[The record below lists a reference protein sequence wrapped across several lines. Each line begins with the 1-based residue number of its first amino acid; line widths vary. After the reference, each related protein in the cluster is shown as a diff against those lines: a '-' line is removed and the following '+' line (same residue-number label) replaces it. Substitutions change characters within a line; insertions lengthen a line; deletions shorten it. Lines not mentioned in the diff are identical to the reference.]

1 MVRDTAIGNTTP
13 QSGPPSAAALP
24 SKLAL
29 PSEVALR
36 AALDHNGYA
45 VIHSLVDH
53 TECASLASMYDGAP
67 DRFRS
72 TITMARHGF
81 GRGEYKYLAHPL
93 PALVQNLRDLFY
105 PLLRGVANEWAERL
119 HSPRRW
125 PGDYAAFL
133 DTCAAAG
140 QRRPTPLLLR
150 YGPGDYNRLHQD
162 LYGEVYFPFQVI
174 VLLDAPQRDFEGGEL
189 ILVENRP
196 RMQSRP
202 VVIPL
207 TQGDAAIIPV
217 RERPIQS
224 SRGWSKA
231 VIRHGVAE
239 IRRGARRTL
248 GVIFHDAV

>member
-1 MVRDTAIGNTTP
+1 MMLRNPMLRNG
-13 QSGPPSAAALP
+13 
-24 SKLAL
+24 L
-29 PSEVALR
+29 PSEEVLR
-36 AALDHNGYA
+36 AELDQRGYA
-45 VIHSLVDH
+45 VIHSLVDDIA
-53 TECASLASMYDGAP
+53 CAALASMYDGAA

-72 TITMARHGF
+72 TVVMTRHGF
-81 GRGEYKYLAHPL
+81 GRGEYKYMARPL
-93 PALVQNLRDLFY
+93 PDLVQSLREQLY
-105 PLLRGVANEWAERL
+105 APLRGVANDWAERL
-119 HSPRRW
+119 RSPRRW
-125 PGDYAAFL
+125 PDHHAAFV
-133 DTCAAAG
+133 DICAAAG

-189 ILVENRP
+189 ILVESRP

-207 TQGDAAIIPV
+207 AQGDAAVIPV
-217 RERPIQS
+217 RERPIRG

-231 VIRHGVAE
+231 VVRHGVAE

-248 GVIFHDAV
+248 GVIFHDAA

>member
-1 MVRDTAIGNTTP
+1 MARNMAPRNPTP
-13 QSGPPSAAALP
+13 RSDPPSEA
-24 SKLAL
+24 
-29 PSEVALR
+29 ALR
-36 AALDHNGYA
+36 AALDHDGYA
-45 VIHSLVDH
+45 VIRALVDPVAC
-53 TECASLASMYDGAP
+53 ESIASMYDGAA

-72 TITMARHGF
+72 TVTMARHGF

-93 PALVQNLRDLFY
+93 PDLVRNLRESLY

-119 HSPRRW
+119 DSPRRW
-125 PGDYAAFL
+125 PDDYADFL

-162 LYGEVYFPFQVI
+162 LYGEVYFPFQTI

-189 ILVENRP
+189 ILVESRP

-217 RERPIQS
+217 RERPIRIA
-224 SRGWSKA
+224 RGWSKA
-231 VIRHGVAE
+231 MVRHGVAE
-239 IRRGARRTL
+239 VRGGARRTL